1 MSGRPIEC
9 ILFVSECLKGTS
21 HERLNNVPVVAGRRG
36 DYWRRFTVR
45 ETDLREH
52 RSPKPERV
60 VRLSR
65 LTDGGCGTGQL
76 LEFVCHWLCQC
87 ERRSWRSAQ

>member
-52 RSPKPERV
+52 RSPKRMA
-60 VRLSR
+60 RR
-65 LTDGGCGTGQL
+65 TDVSNCY
-76 LEFVCHWLCQC
+76 EM
-87 ERRSWRSAQ
+87 A